1 MNARFIVT
9 AFMLFAVAAA
19 LGAGFVVFGPVMLI
33 RVFGAIALVCG
44 TAGCA
49 LQIYALRQ
57 FTPRAYALV
66 HRRLARRLQPGMA
79 TGTQRTVL
87 AGYR

>member
-1 MNARFIVT
+1 MNARFLVVT
-9 AFMLFAVAAA
+9 FMVFAVAAA
-19 LGAGFVVFGPVMLI
+19 LGAGFAVFGPVTLI

-49 LQIYALRQ
+49 LQVYALRQ
-57 FTPRAYALV
+57 LAPRAYEVL
-66 HRRLARRLQPGMA
+66 HRRLAGDLHPGMS
-79 TGTQRTVL
+79 TSTQRTLL